1 MDRFVR
7 DLIAMPSLPAA
18 EEADLARRARDGDQE
33 ARSALIVAG
42 LRSVG
47 LRGLLLGLRG
57 EELRDAVQAGA
68 VGLIRAVDRF
78 DPDKGARLATFAWWW
93 IGSEM
98 RQDQRIEVPLDE
110 TDAAVLERMPSDDLD
125 LLDGLLAEEAE
136 VLRLRFGL
144 GDSSRFPLSRPA
156 VADQLGLSVSA
167 VRTLEG
173 KAMRQVRRRLA
184 KVLYCVPPQGGT
196 NPQ

>member
-7 DLIAMPSLPAA
+7 DLIAMPPMAAA
-18 EEADLARRARDGDQE
+18 EEHDLACRARDGDQE

-47 LRGLLLGLRG
+47 LRGLLLGLSG

-78 DPDKGARLATFAWWW
+78 DPDRGARLATFAWWW
-93 IGSEM
+93 IGAEM
-98 RQDQRIEVPLDE
+98 RPADRPEVPLDE
-110 TDAAVLERMPSDDLD
+110 ADVAVVEHMRIDDID
-125 LLDGLLAEEAE
+125 LLDGLTEDEAT
-136 VLRLRFGL
+136 VLRLRFAV
-144 GDSSRFPLSRPA
+144 GDSSAFPMPRSV
-156 VADQLGLSVSA
+156 VAHQLGLSPSQ

-173 KAMRQVRRRLA
+173 KAMRQVRRGLA
-184 KVLYCVPPQGGT
+184 KVLYCVPPQ
-196 NPQ
+196 